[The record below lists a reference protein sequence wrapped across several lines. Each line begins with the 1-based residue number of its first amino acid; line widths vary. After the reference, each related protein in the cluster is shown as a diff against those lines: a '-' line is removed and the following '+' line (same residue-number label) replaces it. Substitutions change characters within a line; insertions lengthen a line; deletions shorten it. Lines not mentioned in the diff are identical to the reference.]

1 MPRCACLAVVFALGT
16 LPVAAADAPV
26 KRNTPSPSVE
36 QLIQQLGD
44 RDYHVRDQANRKLAQ
59 LGIEALPT
67 LQKSRSSQTDPEVR
81 RRLDELI
88 PNLERT
94 AILMPKLVT
103 LHMTNRPIR
112 DILAELG
119 KQTGYK
125 ILDGNENMGGMV
137 FAQGGIVQG
146 MNVPNGGPNASHDKL
161 VYTFHLDKV
170 PFWQAFDQIS
180 EASGLALQQGYW
192 GDDALRVY
200 HQDMYVPFGCYNGP
214 FKVVATGFNYNRT
227 NNFGQLPRNPAQA
240 GQQTQEFLQI
250 NLQIATEPRL
260 PILKVGQVRLTFA
273 EDDEKHSMLPFGDGN
288 GNGMWGQRFYYGG
301 WGRSHVHQTQAGLVW
316 PSKTSRTVKTLKG
329 VIPVT
334 LLADQKPS
342 LVTDRILGAKGKK
355 FKLGDASFSIEEAK
369 ELPGKQYQI
378 SLSVTETSKDNPQ
391 DYSRIQSIQQRLE
404 LQDDKGNKFP
414 AYVNITN
421 WGGPTNA
428 SFQIMTQP
436 NGNAKLGKPSK
447 LLFYAWVLM
456 EHEVEFEFRG
466 LPLP

>member
-1 MPRCACLAVVFALGT
+1 MRWCACLAVLLPLGAGS
-16 LPVAAADAPV
+16 LPAADSPARKKAPP
-26 KRNTPSPSVE
+26 PSIE
-36 QLIQQLGD
+36 QLVQQMGD
-44 RDYHVRDQANRKLAQ
+44 RDYRVRDRANRQLAT
-59 LGIEALPT
+59 LGIEALAS
-67 LQKSRSSQTDPEVR
+67 LQKERAAQTDPEIR

-94 AILMPKLVT
+94 AILMPKLIT
-103 LHMTNRPIR
+103 LHMTNRSIH
-112 DILAELG
+112 DVLNELSR
-119 KQTGYK
+119 QTGYK
-125 ILDGNENMGGMV
+125 ILDGAENQVFLNNVMGGV
-137 FAQGGIVQG
+137 VVQ
-146 MNVPNGGPNASHDKL
+146 NAGPAPPRGPRDKL

-180 EASGLALQQGYW
+180 EASGLALQQGFW
-192 GDDALRVY
+192 GDDAIRVF
-200 HQDMYVPFGCYNGP
+200 HQDMYVPFGYYNGP
-214 FKVVATGFNYNRT
+214 FKVIATGFNYGRS
-227 NNFGQLPRNPAQA
+227 NNFGLLPRNPAQA
-240 GQQTQEFLQI
+240 GQQNQEYLQI
-250 NLQIATEPRL
+250 NLQIASEPRL

-273 EDDEKHSMLPFGDGN
+273 EDDEKHSMIPTGDPN

-301 WGRSHVHQTQAGLVW
+301 WGRSYLHQTQANLVW
-316 PSKTSRTVKTLKG
+316 PSKDSRTLKTLKG
-329 VIPVT
+329 VVPVT

-342 LVTDRILGAKGKK
+342 VVTDRVLGSKGKK
-355 FKLGDASFSIEEAK
+355 FKVGDASFSVEDVK

-378 SLSVTETSKDNPQ
+378 SMSVTENSKDTPQ

-428 SFQIMTQP
+428 SFQVMTQP
-436 NGNAKLGKPSK
+436 NGNAKLGKPAK

-456 EHEVEFEFRG
+456 EHEVEFEFQD